1 MMVVI
6 TEDKAKVLALFHHVP
21 PIALLALLV
30 LLEFEL
36 LLVSKAAVTKEQCQV
51 VEAEAKEGVGSLA
64 NEINEP
70 GLSVHLQ
77 LWLIAAASCCS
88 FRSFFS

>member
-1 MMVVI
+1 
-6 TEDKAKVLALFHHVP
+6 
-21 PIALLALLV
+21 LLALLV

-51 VEAEAKEGVGSLA
+51 VEAEAKEGVGSSA

-70 GLSVHLQ
+70 GLPGLGVHLQ

-88 FRSFFS
+88 FRSVFS